1 MLYTTI
7 SIVVIGLVLTALI
20 ASYFSYTNTMSTLE
34 NTMQELAKVAS
45 EKVSTDINGYKR
57 LLYSISQNPIIVD
70 SKSTNKQK
78 LDELAK
84 ISQIQE
90 FSAYGITDKN
100 GISLADNKDF
110 SQYNF
115 FNKCKSTSRTYVTTP
130 IIEQNNSYIVLASP
144 ITINKE
150 FNGIIFFTKDGTY
163 YSDFIKDIV
172 IGSTSEVTILDNNG
186 TIIAHTNPNRIYEN
200 FNSIKLSATDST
212 YKKLAEIETE
222 MLNGNT
228 GFKSYKQNNISKIAA
243 YSNIEET
250 DNWSLKLTADRE
262 EFIHKTKISIYIFIA
277 IIILTIIISVI
288 TIVRLSNYIINP
300 IIKCIERL
308 KLLANG
314 DLTTEVMQTKRKDEI
329 GVLANSTEQ
338 TINVLNELLKNIIT
352 NLDFISKGDFT
363 VEDNYNYKGDLSS
376 IKKSFN
382 DIIISFNNVIFE
394 IEKSSKQVAYSSNQ
408 MADGAAGLASTAAEQ
423 SEIIENF
430 LGEIKAISK
439 NITENTANI
448 KEASNISDKA
458 IKNASDISD
467 YMNNMLNSMNEINNS
482 SKDIAEIIKVIDDIS
497 AQTNLLALNAAIE
510 SARAGEA
517 GKGFAVVAGEIRN
530 LATKSSETV
539 KSIAEIIETSLSKIS
554 HGKDIADNTSKAL
567 IKVVNS
573 VEQNAQLTQL
583 ILQSSENQAVS
594 LQGISDGVNQISA
607 LVQTNVSTSEQNLA
621 VSEELSGQ
629 AEQLKNLISNFKLK
643 NKTYS

>member
-70 SKSTNKQK
+70 SKSTDKQK

-84 ISQIQE
+84 ISQIQG

-172 IGSTSEVTILDNNG
+172 IGSTSEATILDNNG
-186 TIIAHTNPNRIYEN
+186 TIIAHTSPNRIYEN

-228 GFKSYKQNNISKIAA
+228 GFKSYKQNNISKIVA

-439 NITENTANI
+439 NITENTENI

-467 YMNNMLNSMNEINNS
+467 YMNNMLNSMDEINNS

>member
-448 KEASNISDKA
+448 KEASNISDEA

>member
-70 SKSTNKQK
+70 SKSTDKQK

-84 ISQIQE
+84 ISQIQG

-115 FNKCKSTSRTYVTTP
+115 FNKCKSTSRIYVTTP

-228 GFKSYKQNNISKIAA
+228 GFKSYKQNNISKIVA

-439 NITENTANI
+439 NITENTENI

-497 AQTNLLALNAAIE
+497 TQTNLLALNAAIE

>member
-352 NLDFISKGDFT
+352 NLDFISKGDFA

-448 KEASNISDKA
+448 KEASNISDEA